1 MAAIADKLPTTAE
14 VAEFVGK
21 LTDSVLNP
29 MAGTDVEHRLGVI
42 AGMAAH
48 GFPLMPNAT
57 RSPSNASSAWD
68 PTLA

>member
-14 VAEFVGK
+14 VAEFIGK

-48 GFPLMPNAT
+48 
-57 RSPSNASSAWD
+57 ASR
-68 PTLA
+68 